1 MNFICSLEKLK
12 TISNNVAL
20 AISSK
25 TSMPIL
31 EGILL
36 ECENNKLK
44 ITGYELSLGIIK
56 NLDVTVK
63 EEGKIVLKA
72 ILFVDILRKL
82 DGDTVEVISDKKNII
97 TIKNENT
104 EYKISGIK
112 ADIYPNIPE
121 IQNKNIITI
130 KDKTLK
136 NAIYKTL
143 FAVSINTTQNPI
155 LCGSLFKIE
164 DNNLTI
170 VSVDGYRVAISYSK
184 ISNNDVKENFVISSK
199 TLNEILKLLKD
210 DEQSTTTIEIGT
222 THVIFKI
229 DGYYIV
235 SKLLQ
240 GSFLDYKAAI
250 PDECKTQIEI
260 DPKTLEQ
267 SLLRVSVIVT
277 QKISVIMKLCEN
289 SIYIECESTLGKV
302 EDKIPLKIKG
312 DVLEKIAFNNK
323 FMLDALKHCQTEKI
337 KVGFNGPI
345 MPIKIEPEKGNE
357 FLYLVLPVR
366 LK

>member
-44 ITGYELSLGIIK
+44 ITGYDLSLGIIK

-235 SKLLQ
+235 SKLKLQ
-240 GSFLDYKAAI
+240 YQMNA
-250 PDECKTQIEI
+250 
-260 DPKTLEQ
+260 
-267 SLLRVSVIVT
+267 
-277 QKISVIMKLCEN
+277 KL
-289 SIYIECESTLGKV
+289 K
-302 EDKIPLKIKG
+302 
-312 DVLEKIAFNNK
+312 
-323 FMLDALKHCQTEKI
+323 
-337 KVGFNGPI
+337 
-345 MPIKIEPEKGNE
+345 
-357 FLYLVLPVR
+357 
-366 LK
+366 